1 MITFVPAIEQRSP
14 IVNRKNI
21 MKIEILENDIQW
33 HVQDDEVQEMDEST
47 IEHIK
52 DSINKGYSSGEIVM
66 SDPDTTGWWEI
77 VNWRDIATGFYNANT
92 PDKLK
97 KAVER
102 MICQTYTDMPPF
114 YSIKKAYN
122 RVPVETASHDISEI
136 IRHLKRGI
144 RIDKTTLREDFVKQ
158 NPKVKAIY
166 LDVIAKK
173 QMFLDKTIAISI

>member
-1 MITFVPAIEQRSP
+1 M
-14 IVNRKNI
+14 KNE
-21 MKIEILENDIQW
+21 KSHILETKELFSVDFGDGDI
-33 HVQDDEVQEMDEST
+33 
-47 IEHIK
+47 
-52 DSINKGYSSGEIVM
+52 
-66 SDPDTTGWWEI
+66 
-77 VNWRDIATGFYNANT
+77 
-92 PDKLK
+92 
-97 KAVER
+97 ER

-144 RIDKTTLREDFVKQ
+144 RIAKTTLREDFVKQ

-166 LDVIAKK
+166 LDVIAKQ